1 VGENRLTENGTVQ
14 DDLSVGI
21 WVPKPPGLVV
31 SGVPN
36 ENALDS
42 MGCQQQ
48 VLVLLEMNVGEAA
61 EWACERQ
68 QGLTAIEQLEGGE
81 GHCG

>member
-1 VGENRLTENGTVQ
+1 MENGTVQ

-31 SGVPN
+31 GGVPN

-42 MGCQQQ
+42 MGCQWQ
-48 VLVLLEMNVGEAA
+48 VLVLLEMNIGKAA
-61 EWACERQ
+61 EQACK
-68 QGLTAIEQLEGGE
+68 
-81 GHCG
+81 